1 MIDKGNRRRSDP
13 GYQVILTSLA
23 LKRPQSPPIPPKRTQ
38 SPPSHLNAS
47 IEEEDSIYE
56 ATLLMVEPKPRKI
69 CQELDIPLIMVR
81 KPVRRSKLSSSNSE
95 DNTSIQSDSDPS
107 QTQTTEDAPPAIPPR
122 VPLAQ
127 DKSKTPGHNLT
138 PVHRGGIALPQ
149 PTAEEWHSL
158 RPSSPNPSSS
168 PIVPHRVVPPTPTSP
183 LLPHRVPPPQPTKT
197 GRDDRRL
204 SNISGHSINQAI
216 KEQEEDGNT
225 KGEEEDTEEDR
236 APAAP
241 PRRGSYIDWES
252 RLQDGKVTRRGSYI
266 DWESRLQDGKVTRRG
281 SYIDWESRL
290 QDGKVTRRGSYIDW
304 ESRLQDGK
312 VTRRGSYIDWESRLQ
327 DGKVTR
333 RGSYIDWESRLQ
345 DGKVTRRG
353 FYIDW
358 ESRLQDGKVTKRG
371 FYIDCES
378 RLQDG
383 KVTRRGSYIDC
394 ESRLQDGKV
403 TRRGSYI
410 DCESRLQDGKVT
422 RRGSYIDWESRLQ
435 DGKVTRRGFYIDWE
449 SRLQDG
455 KVTRRGSYID
465 WESRLQ
471 DGKVTKRG
479 FYIDWESRL
488 QDGKVTKR
496 GSYIDWES
504 RLQDGK
510 VTKRGSYI
518 DWESRLQDGK
528 VIRRGSYIDWESRLQ
543 DGKVTKRGFY
553 IDCESRLQDG
563 KVTRRGSYIDWE
575 SRLQD
580 EPLYQ
585 TYRATVI
592 TKEIR
597 RQTVCRNI
605 SKTSADYHMDWTA
618 RRSGVGIGSGGVGV
632 VGSGTIPLP
641 TPGQSTLWQDLPGVR
656 DSGVLETLSPEQC
669 KYQES
674 MFEVLTSEASYLR
687 SLRVLTEHFLD
698 SRDLDEALNI
708 RDRKTLFSNVLRV
721 REVSE
726 RFLKD
731 LEDRMDEGLMFS
743 DICDIIHYH
752 AQHNFP
758 AYIDYVRNQIY
769 QEKTYTSLMKTNVAF
784 ATVITRLQESPQ
796 CQRLPFM
803 SFLLLPFQRITRI
816 KMLIE
821 NILKRTKEGTTEE
834 QTASKALDS
843 VSKIIEECNTQVGKM
858 KQVEELIHLSK
869 TLEFDKL
876 KAIPIISQTRF
887 LEKRGEVQEMAKGGT
902 LFNLRPK
909 FTPVY
914 LFLFNDLL
922 IIATKKGSERFVVMD
937 HAHRSLVQV
946 QPIRADQALSPS
958 YEHCFCLTLLE
969 NHQGRMMERLMKAPS
984 QSDLHRWIAA
994 FPNPSNPDGDEE
1006 EVIYEDWDCPQ
1017 VQCVEQYVAQQAD
1030 ELTLE
1035 PTEIINVVRKTNEGL
1050 YEGIRLSDGQKGWF
1064 PVENVLEITNEHV
1077 RRRNL
1082 RERYR
1087 VIQAASIVTNKVKTL
1102 S

>member
-1 MIDKGNRRRSDP
+1 MSLPEPSIRPTSPLPPRLEAKPRPPISRKPPPSNGSPSTPSQLGERGSTGSNSRGKVKSIVSKFSHPETTPTTRGYATPTANGTTINPPLRTRGPRRAPTVKPKPSRASIQQSASPDQAPPLPMKRSRILRQQSDQAKRDTP
-13 GYQVILTSLA
+13 GGEEGTGIPVSRSAPDGKEVELQLIGGVEVEPEHGSGTPLSPCCDQDCSCVCHLH
-23 LKRPQSPPIPPKRTQ
+23 RPGMKLIWSPPIPPKRTQ

-56 ATLLMVEPKPRKI
+56 ATLLMVEPTPRKI
-69 CQELDIPLIMVR
+69 CKELDIK
-81 KPVRRSKLSSSNSE
+81 KPVRWSKLSSSNSE
-95 DNTSIQSDSDPS
+95 ENTSIQSDSDPS

-149 PTAEEWHSL
+149 PTAEEWRSL
-158 RPSSPNPSSS
+158 HPSSPNHFSS
-168 PIVPHRVVPPTPTSP
+168 PIVPHRVAPPPPTSP
-183 LLPHRVPPPQPTKT
+183 LLPHRVPPPQPPKT

-216 KEQEEDGNT
+216 KEQEEDGRT
-225 KGEEEDTEEDR
+225 KGEKEDTEEDCT
-236 APAAP
+236 PVAP
-241 PRRGSYIDWES
+241 P
-252 RLQDGKVTRRGSYI
+252 
-266 DWESRLQDGKVTRRG
+266 
-281 SYIDWESRL
+281 
-290 QDGKVTRRGSYIDW
+290 
-304 ESRLQDGK
+304 
-312 VTRRGSYIDWESRLQ
+312 
-327 DGKVTR
+327 
-333 RGSYIDWESRLQ
+333 
-345 DGKVTRRG
+345 
-353 FYIDW
+353 
-358 ESRLQDGKVTKRG
+358 
-371 FYIDCES
+371 
-378 RLQDG
+378 
-383 KVTRRGSYIDC
+383 
-394 ESRLQDGKV
+394 
-403 TRRGSYI
+403 
-410 DCESRLQDGKVT
+410 
-422 RRGSYIDWESRLQ
+422 
-435 DGKVTRRGFYIDWE
+435 
-449 SRLQDG
+449 
-455 KVTRRGSYID
+455 
-465 WESRLQ
+465 
-471 DGKVTKRG
+471 
-479 FYIDWESRL
+479 
-488 QDGKVTKR
+488 
-496 GSYIDWES
+496 
-504 RLQDGK
+504 
-510 VTKRGSYI
+510 
-518 DWESRLQDGK
+518 
-528 VIRRGSYIDWESRLQ
+528 
-543 DGKVTKRGFY
+543 
-553 IDCESRLQDG
+553 
-563 KVTRRGSYIDWE
+563 RRGSYIDWE

-618 RRSGVGIGSGGVGV
+618 RRGGVGMGSGGVGA

-641 TPGQSTLWQDLPGVR
+641 TPGQSTLWQDIPGVR

-698 SRDLDEALNI
+698 SRDLDEALII

-731 LEDRMDEGLMFS
+731 LEDRMDEGLVFS

-769 QEKTYTSLMKTNVAF
+769 QEKTYTFLMKTNVAF

-946 QPIRADQALSPS
+946 QPIREDQALSPS

-984 QSDLHRWIAA
+984 QRKWYSLGEQRDILYKYTSLFTLYGLFHKSILSFSFSRFFPPDLHRSDLHRWIAA
-994 FPNPSNPDGDEE
+994 FPNPGNHDGDQE
-1006 EVIYEDWDCPQ
+1006 EVIYDDWDCPQ
-1017 VQCVEQYVAQQAD
+1017 VQCVEQYIAQQAD

-1102 S
+1102 P